1 MATDMVLNASTTE
14 LQVGDSVKLGYTLE
28 PINSTAVVGYFCDEE
43 GIIQIEQ
50 GGEIKAIGEGTAT
63 VVVCAND
70 EIYKQCDFTVTSVSV
85 EVTKQKTVNDYVE
98 EITKAPVNTEKTKE
112 QRLYEIGININKLK
126 DNDEYYPVPVII
138 AGATVIVG
146 LAAFGI
152 RKAVERKKRNRNE
165 SDD

>member
-1 MATDMVLNASTTE
+1 MSGIRSSWIFLKGRISSFYQN
-14 LQVGDSVKLGYTLE
+14 LPLFKKFCLG
-28 PINSTAVVGYFCDEE
+28 IQQ

-85 EVTKQKTVNDYVE
+85 EVTKQKTANDYVE

-126 DNDEYYPVPVII
+126 NNDEYYLVPVII
-138 AGATVIVG
+138 AGATVIIG
-146 LAAFGI
+146 LSAFGI
-152 RKAVERKKRNRNE
+152 RKAVERKKRNKNE